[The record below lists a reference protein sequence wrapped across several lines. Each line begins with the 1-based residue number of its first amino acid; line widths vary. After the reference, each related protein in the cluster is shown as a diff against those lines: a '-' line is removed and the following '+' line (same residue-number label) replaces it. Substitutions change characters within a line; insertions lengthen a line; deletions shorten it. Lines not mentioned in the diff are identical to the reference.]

1 MVNSQIH
8 EYLFNNNLN
17 EKNGGP
23 ALIQKLACGAAAGS
37 YGIVTASTSAGQCLL
52 SDAYCFNDGGGLQYT
67 NPGIIT
73 GTYTI
78 NVFFKFSSL
87 GGYARVI
94 DFSNSA
100 SDAGLYFLGNCIN
113 FYPNGNVG
121 PCPYFNTSTFYLITF
136 VRNGSTGIITV
147 YVDGVF
153 FGSYT
158 DSANLYSSATSSTP
172 INFFLDDMLVPC
184 ENQAGCVK
192 YISVSPTAI
201 SASDVALLYA
211 NIDNITQSSI
221 IPPPIVTMP
230 TLNTLNCIN
239 PTLTLT
245 ATGNSGTIIWNGGV
259 LFNAINGST
268 ISAPNTYI
276 ATITDNNG
284 CIGKDT
290 IIVTSNTN
298 TPVVTTSSSGIF
310 SCTVN
315 AVIITG
321 TSAGNNMVWNGGA
334 LVNATNPATV
344 YSPGTYIIT
353 VTDPINGCINA
364 ASLTVTADTS
374 APLLVTVNSD
384 TICTGQTATLIA
396 SGANTY
402 TWSTGEITDSINV
415 SPLSTTSYT
424 VTGVSGQC
432 SGTAIA
438 TVTIIPILVA
448 VNSDT
453 ICTGQMANL
462 IASGA
467 NAYTWSTGEITGSI
481 NVSPLSTTSY
491 TVTGV
496 SGQCS
501 DAAIATV
508 TIIPILVAV
517 NSDTICPG
525 QPATLIASGANTYT
539 WSTGEI
545 TGSINVSPL
554 STTSYTVTGV
564 SGECSDAAIATITII
579 PILVAVNSDTIC
591 TGQTASLIAS
601 GANAYTWSTG
611 EFTSSINVSPLSTT
625 SYTVTGVS
633 GECSDAAIATLTIIQ
648 GITVDSVLT
657 CLGVPAIITASGAT
671 SYLWSTGET
680 TASILISGTSSTY
693 TVIGTTSSCAD
704 TAVSLVTASPP
715 PNVSFSADIAS
726 GCNPFTVNFLADT
739 TNNAGATYSWDF
751 GQGFSWSEIY
761 TSHTYSVAGC
771 HTVALTVSFG
781 QGCTS
786 TDSISCMI
794 NVFPQPEANFNI
806 LPDEIDLLFPTAYFS
821 NISTNATSWLWD
833 FGDGTNSILQH
844 PEHTFADTGTYNI
857 TLISST
863 INNCIDSITYTIE
876 VKDITTIYI
885 PNAFSPNKNGKNE
898 IFNIYSFGISPDNF
912 ELLIFDRW
920 GKQIFKTND
929 LNLGWN
935 GSFNNNGEVLENSV
949 YSYHL
954 NYNKLNGKHLS
965 KIGYITLVK

>member
-17 EKNGGP
+17 ENNGGP

-37 YGIVTASTSAGQCLL
+37 YSSIAASTSAGQCLL
-52 SDAYCFNDGGGLQYT
+52 SGAYCFNDGGGLQYT

-78 NVFFKFSSL
+78 NVFLKFNSL
-87 GGYARVI
+87 GGFARVI
-94 DFSNSA
+94 DFSNSV
-100 SDAGLYFLGNCIN
+100 SDAGLYFLGNCLN

-147 YVDGVF
+147 YVDGVLF
-153 FGSYT
+153 VSYT

-172 INFFLDDMLVPC
+172 INFFLDDMLVSC
-184 ENQAGCVK
+184 ENQPGCVK

-525 QPATLIASGANTYT
+525 QPATLIASGANAYTWSTGEITGSINVSPLSTTSYTVTGVSGQCSDAAIATVTIIPILVAVNSDTICPGQPATLIASGANAYT

-564 SGECSDAAIATITII
+564 SGECSDAAIATVTKTSDVSAAFTVS
-579 PILVAVNSDTIC
+579 PI
-591 TGQTASLIAS
+591 TGQTPLTVNFTNNSINATNYLWDFGTIDTSTQVNPVYSVVPTGTFTICLIAY
-601 GANAYTWSTG
+601 NA
-611 EFTSSINVSPLSTT
+611 F
-625 SYTVTGVS
+625 
-633 GECSDAAIATLTIIQ
+633 A
-648 GITVDSVLT
+648 
-657 CLGVPAIITASGAT
+657 
-671 SYLWSTGET
+671 
-680 TASILISGTSSTY
+680 
-693 TVIGTTSSCAD
+693 CAD
-704 TAVSLVTASPP
+704 TACSDVEVDLNSLFII
-715 PNVSFSADIAS
+715 PNV
-726 GCNPFTVNFLADT
+726 FTPNDDNINDLFQVNGVGLKT
-739 TNNAGATYSWDF
+739 LNA
-751 GQGFSWSEIY
+751 
-761 TSHTYSVAGC
+761 
-771 HTVALTVSFG
+771 
-781 QGCTS
+781 
-786 TDSISCMI
+786 
-794 NVFPQPEANFNI
+794 
-806 LPDEIDLLFPTAYFS
+806 
-821 NISTNATSWLWD
+821 
-833 FGDGTNSILQH
+833 
-844 PEHTFADTGTYNI
+844 
-857 TLISST
+857 
-863 INNCIDSITYTIE
+863 
-876 VKDITTIYI
+876 
-885 PNAFSPNKNGKNE
+885 E
-898 IFNIYSFGISPDNF
+898 IFNRWGEKIAEWHTIDGGWDGRTASGIAAGSGTYFYIIDASGKDGKKYF
-912 ELLIFDRW
+912 EKGTFLLIR
-920 GKQIFKTND
+920 
-929 LNLGWN
+929 
-935 GSFNNNGEVLENSV
+935 NSK
-949 YSYHL
+949 S
-954 NYNKLNGKHLS
+954 N
-965 KIGYITLVK
+965 